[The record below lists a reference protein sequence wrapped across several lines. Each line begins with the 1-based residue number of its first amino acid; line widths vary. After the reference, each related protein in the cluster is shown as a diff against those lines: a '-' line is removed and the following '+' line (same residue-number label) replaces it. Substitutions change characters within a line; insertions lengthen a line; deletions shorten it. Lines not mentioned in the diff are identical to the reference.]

1 MNDLTAM
8 ASEVEANARN
18 ARAAFG
24 DLTREQLNWKP
35 AADRWS
41 VAQCLEHLMVIE
53 SGYLPVF
60 ERIERGEFRESFVR
74 RLMFPGWMGRMILK
88 AVQPQAPK
96 AFKTSKAAEPT
107 SGDLGADIVDRF
119 EAHNRTI
126 AEHARSLGEL
136 DAGHLVIPSPVFPIG
151 SYSVRDALR
160 ILVAHQRRHIQQAQ
174 RVMQTAGFP
183 APKATRA

>member
-1 MNDLTAM
+1 MNELTAM
-8 ASEVEANARN
+8 APELEANARD
-18 ARAAFG
+18 ARTAFAG
-24 DLTREQLNWKP
+24 LTREQLNWKP

-41 VAQCLEHLMVIE
+41 VAQCLEHLIVIE

-74 RLMFPGWMGRMILK
+74 RLMFPGAMGRMILK
-88 AVQPQAPK
+88 AVGPQAPK
-96 AFKTSKAAEPT
+96 PYKTSKAAQPT
-107 SGDLGADIVDRF
+107 TGDLGTDIVDRF
-119 EAHNRTI
+119 EAHNRTL
-126 AEHARSLGEL
+126 AGHARRLGER
-136 DAGHLVIPSPVFPIG
+136 DAGNLVIGSPVFALA

-183 APKATRA
+183 ATATRA